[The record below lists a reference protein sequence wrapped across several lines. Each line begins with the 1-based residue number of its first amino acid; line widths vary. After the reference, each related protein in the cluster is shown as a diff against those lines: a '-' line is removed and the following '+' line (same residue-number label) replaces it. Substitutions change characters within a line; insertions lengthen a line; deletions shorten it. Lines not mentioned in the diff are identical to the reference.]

1 MSKAPG
7 EAIWALG
14 CMTGTALDGAI
25 DLALVRTDGRVL
37 LELGPWGLVPYGDDL
52 RSYMAEAVAAAR
64 AWGFQGDAPRILAEA
79 ERRFTLAHAE
89 AIRWF
94 LADSG
99 VGAGEVDLVGLHGL
113 TVLHRPSRGGSRG
126 FTRQLGGGALLA
138 REVGIDVA
146 YDFRSADVAAG
157 GEGAPLAPIYHAALL
172 AFSGQPAPAAA
183 LNLGGVAN
191 VTWWGGGEEI
201 VAFDT
206 GPANGPINEWME
218 HCGLGAYDVDGAV
231 AARGVVDEA
240 RLARLL
246 GHVYFSRPL
255 PKSLDRYDF
264 PAAIAEGLSPA
275 DGAALLTAFS
285 AAAVGRGLD
294 LLPARPERLIVCGGG
309 RKNPTLMGEIARR
322 AGVTPVDAD
331 DLGWRGDAVEAE
343 CFAFLAAR
351 TRAGLPLS
359 FPSTTGAPAPMTGGR
374 VARAA
379 NS

>member
-25 DLALVRTDGRVL
+25 DLALVRTDGRVI
-37 LELGPWGLVPYGDDL
+37 LELGPWGLVPYDEGL
-52 RSYMAEAVAAAR
+52 RGYMAEAVAAAR
-64 AWGFQGDAPRILAEA
+64 AWGFRGDAPPILAEA

-113 TVLHRPSRGGSRG
+113 TVLHRPSRGGAPG
-126 FTRQLGGGALLA
+126 FTRQLGDGALLA

-146 YDFRSADVAAG
+146 FDFRTADVAAG

-172 AFSGQPAPAAA
+172 AFSGQSAPAAA

-218 HCGLGAYDVDGAV
+218 RCGLGAFDVDGRL
-231 AARGVVDEA
+231 AAQGTVDEG

-246 GHVYFSRPL
+246 EHAYFARPF

-264 PAAIAEGLSPA
+264 SAAMAEGLSPA

-294 LLPARPERLIVCGGG
+294 LLPARPARLIVCGGG
-309 RKNPTLMGEIARR
+309 RKNPTLMAEIARR

-351 TRAGLPLS
+351 ARAGLPLS

-374 VARAA
+374 IVRAA
-379 NS
+379 DV